1 MKTNVLVL
9 MTALLLMMTS
19 CNVSVGDGGK
29 LIEPS
34 EKIVKTEYPQAT
46 FDKVESHVVGKILL
60 VQSKDS
66 TSSVTL
72 SVPEN
77 YVDFFAFKNENGK
90 LTIDFAQNNFSLK
103 SDSIKII
110 VSSPNFTEITNTGA
124 AEIRLKGLQGEELNL
139 NNSGVGAFLFSNLVI
154 RKVDVL
160 CSGVG
165 SIKLNGRAG
174 KVDYNCTG
182 VGSIE
187 AKNLKARR
195 VEANVTG
202 VGGIECYASEYLN
215 ATVSGVG
222 KIRYA
227 GHPEK
232 KELNAGLT
240 GSISEL

>member
-19 CNVSVGDGGK
+19 CNVSVGEGGK
-29 LIEPS
+29 MIEPS
-34 EKIVKTEYPQAT
+34 EKIVKTEYLQAA

-66 TSSVTL
+66 TCSVTL
-72 SVPEN
+72 SAPEN
-77 YVDFFAFKNENGK
+77 YVDYFAFKNENGK
-90 LTIDFAQNNFSLK
+90 LIIDFAKENFSLK

-124 AEIRLKGLQGEELNL
+124 AEIRLKELQGEELNL

-215 ATVSGVG
+215 ASVSGVG

-227 GHPEK
+227 GHPEQK
-232 KELNAGLT
+232 NLNAGLT